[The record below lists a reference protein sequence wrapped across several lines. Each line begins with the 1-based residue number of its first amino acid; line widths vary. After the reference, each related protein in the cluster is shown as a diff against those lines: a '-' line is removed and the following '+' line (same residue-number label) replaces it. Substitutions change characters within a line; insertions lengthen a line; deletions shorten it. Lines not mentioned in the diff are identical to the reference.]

1 MKPKTPIVGMSHM
14 KYSSRNLYEPRITL
28 PLKFKV
34 KVLVEY
40 RPVGRPIEYAPMV
53 FTTDPE
59 AAADEIV
66 RTKGGI
72 VSGRPKCTTSERPQN
87 RPP

>member
-1 MKPKTPIVGMSHM
+1 MFHM
-14 KYSSRNLYEPRITL
+14 KYSSNNLHEPGITL

-40 RPVGRPIEYAPMV
+40 RPAGRPIEFAPMV

-66 RTKGGI
+66 RTKGWDQLPDYKPSDVWVDGGI
-72 VSGRPKCTTSERPQN
+72 
-87 RPP
+87 